1 MLTKINNH
9 RYHRKDEH
17 RKKEGT
23 QKLFNDVSVDYS
35 QKVPHSFYGC
45 CTLDFYLI
53 FELILLDAHKSKM
66 FFNIISLSTLLYKQ
80 PFDFD
85 I

>member
-35 QKVPHSFYGC
+35 QKVPHSFMAVARL
-45 CTLDFYLI
+45 TF
-53 FELILLDAHKSKM
+53 
-66 FFNIISLSTLLYKQ
+66 T
-80 PFDFD
+80 
-85 I
+85 